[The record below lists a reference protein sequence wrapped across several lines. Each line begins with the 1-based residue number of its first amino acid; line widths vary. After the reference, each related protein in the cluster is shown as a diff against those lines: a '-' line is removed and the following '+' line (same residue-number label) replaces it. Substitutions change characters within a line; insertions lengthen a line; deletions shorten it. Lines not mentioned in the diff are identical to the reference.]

1 MYREH
6 FLGAEFIG
14 LVVYADDAGLATTE
28 RQRAMAR
35 LTRSRLRTRRSARPR
50 SASKWSTNSWR
61 PGLT

>member
-50 SASKWSTNSWR
+50 SASK
-61 PGLT
+61 

>member
-28 RQRAMAR
+28 RQRAKGSTDEVAAAHAKVS
-35 LTRSRLRTRRSARPR
+35 TPPLRVEMIDELVTA
-50 SASKWSTNSWR
+50 
-61 PGLT
+61 GVD